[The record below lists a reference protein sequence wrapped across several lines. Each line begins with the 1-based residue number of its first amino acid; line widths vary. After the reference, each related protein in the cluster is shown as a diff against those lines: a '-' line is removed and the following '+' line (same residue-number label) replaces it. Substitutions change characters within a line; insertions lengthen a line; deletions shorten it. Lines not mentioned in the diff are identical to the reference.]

1 MEDVKMDLREDSPFK
16 TDFVMTDLTA
26 TLFWHYLKQFGDAF
40 CIISRC
46 KTIEHVRE
54 HVANNLLGVEFAKE
68 MLLNAYAHSMEA
80 PLRRQMEAIKNAAL
94 EGEP

>member
-16 TDFVMTDLTA
+16 TDFVMSDLTA

-40 CIISRC
+40 CVINRC

-54 HVANNLLGVEFAKE
+54 HAATNFHSVQFAKE
-68 MLLNAYAHSMEA
+68 LLLNAYAHSMEA
-80 PLRRQMEAIKNAAL
+80 ALLLQMEKIKGAAM

>member
-1 MEDVKMDLREDSPFK
+1 MEDLLNLRDDSPFK

-26 TLFWHYLKQFGDAF
+26 TLFWCYLKQFADAF
-40 CIISRC
+40 CVINRC

-54 HVANNLLGVEFAKE
+54 HAVTNFHSVQFAKE
-68 MLLNAYAHSMEA
+68 ILLNAYAHSMEA
-80 PLRRQMEAIKNAAL
+80 SLLLQMEKIKGAAM